1 MTGRYD
7 FLTTDDTD
15 VTDGCF
21 EIYEIQCHPWLR
33 FWWRRETV
41 G

>member
-7 FLTTDDTD
+7 FLTTD

-33 FWWRRETV
+33 FWWRQETA